1 MPAGTHSVA
10 TRPSTQAGSLSIVPN
25 LGFEPRTSRTWAARL
40 YQVGLDRLGV
50 DGRDRTGARTLAR
63 CGATSTP
70 HPHGAFGQIRTGGLP
85 RTGGTLYRWSYE
97 GAFVAGEPGFGP
109 GLRGPKPRGLP
120 ITPFPIRAPG
130 RNRTCGCRLTKAPL
144 YRLSYRGAWWCA
156 RRELNPQ
163 HPASRADLSASLE
176 YEHMEPPPGA
186 DPGLLPYGG
195 RVTSRVRRH
204 SWGIRI
210 RT

>member
-10 TRPSTQAGSLSIVPN
+10 TRPSILAGSLSIVPN

-50 DGRDRTGARTLAR
+50 DDRDRTGARTLAR

-97 GAFVAGEPGFGP
+97 GAFCWGTRIRTWTPRAKTSGAANYPIPHQSPRQESN
-109 GLRGPKPRGLP
+109 LRPSPYKGTALP
-120 ITPFPIRAPG
+120 AE
-130 RNRTCGCRLTKAPL
+130 LQD
-144 YRLSYRGAWWCA
+144 
-156 RRELNPQ
+156 LNPQ

>member
-10 TRPSTQAGSLSIVPN
+10 TRPSTQADSLSIVPN

-97 GAFVAGEPGFGP
+97 GVKTCWA
-109 GLRGPKPRGLP
+109 PRARTWNLSGQSRAGLP
-120 ITPFPIRAPG
+120 DSPTAHRSPRPDPNRQPSAYRAAALPV
-130 RNRTCGCRLTKAPL
+130 AP
-144 YRLSYRGAWWCA
+144 RRRGA
-156 RRELNPQ
+156 L
-163 HPASRADLSASLE
+163 
-176 YEHMEPPPGA
+176 GA
-186 DPGLLPYGG
+186 
-195 RVTSRVRRH
+195 T
-204 SWGIRI
+204 
-210 RT
+210 